1 MFAPVRTRSVFG
13 ALAAAGTCAAG
24 RWRSDD
30 EGSGGTSGAGNS
42 NCLRYVKGPMPDTRP
57 SESAEEDTIEM
68 DVRRSA
74 RVVVVACC
82 AVSSV
87 EAERSWERFLLSD
100 GMETVEGGET
110 VVCVTCVIIG
120 TLAKVVVVVVGGAG
134 DDGRETP
141 DDDPKTSSEGMHS
154 PRCRMSFSIRRLRMR
169 ASSTSS
175 RSSNSG
181 EHGSFSTGD
190 CWGAEESQEDADEA
204 ELDGSKETSVGEG
217 GAVEFREDAAQIGMA
232 RLEV

>member
-13 ALAAAGTCAAG
+13 ALAAGACAAR
-24 RWRSDD
+24 RWRRDD
-30 EGSGGTSGAGNS
+30 DGSGGTSGAGSS

-57 SESAEEDTIEM
+57 SESAEEDTMEM

-74 RVVVVACC
+74 RVVVVVCC

-120 TLAKVVVVVVGGAG
+120 TLANVVGGAG

-141 DDDPKTSSEGMHS
+141 DDPKTSSEGMHS

-190 CWGAEESQEDADEA
+190 CGGAEESQEDADEAA

-217 GAVEFREDAAQIGMA
+217 GAVEFREDGAQMGMA